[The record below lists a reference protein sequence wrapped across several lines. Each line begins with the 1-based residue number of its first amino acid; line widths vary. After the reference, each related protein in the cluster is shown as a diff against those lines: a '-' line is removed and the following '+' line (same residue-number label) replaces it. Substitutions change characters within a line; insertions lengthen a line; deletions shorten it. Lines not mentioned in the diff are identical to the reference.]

1 MEIVQFYTEMI
12 KIGKNIDFAK
22 DILDKGGLVA
32 IPTETVYGLGG
43 NALNLKSIDKIFNL
57 KNRPSNDPLIC
68 HTNSISKIEKY
79 VNEIPDV
86 AYKLAEKFWP
96 GPLTLIFEKKEII
109 PNKTTSKLKTVGFRI
124 PNKEITL
131 DLLKNLDYP
140 ISAPSANKFGY
151 ISPTRTEHIF
161 KNFSQG
167 IDYILDGGACE
178 LGIES
183 TIIGFENKNTIVYR
197 LGSLVVED
205 IEKCVGDITIYSNKE
220 SYPGS
225 FKSHYSPSKK
235 LYLGNI
241 KMLADKFKDKRIG
254 VLCFDKYYDFIK
266 EKNQILL
273 SKNSSLFEASKN
285 LYSSLYELD
294 NMKNIDIILSS
305 LVEDTLIGRTI
316 NNRLIKSAEDNDEN

>member
-22 DILDKGGLVA
+22 DKLDKGGLVA

-43 NALNLKSIDKIFNL
+43 NALNLESVDKIFNL

-86 AYKLAEKFWP
+86 AYQLAEKFWP

-109 PNKTTSKLKTVGFRI
+109 PNKTTSNLKTVGFRI

-167 IDYILDGGACE
+167 IDYVLDGGACE

-205 IEKCVGDITIYSNKE
+205 IEKCVGDITIYSNEE
-220 SYPGS
+220 SFPGS

-235 LYLGNI
+235 LYLGDI
-241 KMLADKFKDKRIG
+241 KMLKDKFKDKRIG

>member
-1 MEIVQFYTEMI
+1 MI

-22 DILDKGGLVA
+22 DKLDKGGLVA

-43 NALNLKSIDKIFNL
+43 NALNLESVDKIFNL

-79 VNEIPDV
+79 VNEIPDE

-96 GPLTLIFEKKEII
+96 GPLTLIFEKKDII
-109 PNKTTSKLKTVGFRI
+109 PNKTTSNLKTVGFRI

-140 ISAPSANKFGY
+140 LSAPSANKFGY
-151 ISPTRTEHIF
+151 ISPTRTEHIL
-161 KNFSQG
+161 KNFNQG
-167 IDYILDGGACE
+167 IDYILDGGLCE

-197 LGSLVVED
+197 LGSLVVEK
-205 IEKCVGDITIYSNKE
+205 IEKCIGDITIYSNE
-220 SYPGS
+220 VSYPGS

-235 LYLGNI
+235 LYLGDIN
-241 KMLADKFKDKRIG
+241 MLIDKFKNKRVG
-254 VLCFDKYYDFIK
+254 VLCFDKYYEFIK
-266 EKNQILL
+266 EENQILL
-273 SKNSSLFEASKN
+273 SKNSSLLEASKN

>member
-1 MEIVQFYTEMI
+1 MEIVQFYTKMI

-22 DILDKGGLVA
+22 DKLDKGGLVA

-43 NALNLKSIDKIFNL
+43 NALNLESVDKIFNL

-109 PNKTTSKLKTVGFRI
+109 PNKTTSNLKTVGFRI

-161 KNFSQG
+161 KNFSKG
-167 IDYILDGGACE
+167 IDYVLDGGACE

-205 IEKCVGDITIYSNKE
+205 VEKCIGDITIYSNEE
-220 SYPGS
+220 SFPGS

-235 LYLGNI
+235 LYLGDI
-241 KMLADKFKDKRIG
+241 KMLTYKFRDKRIG

-285 LYSSLYELD
+285 LYSSLYKLD

>member
-22 DILDKGGLVA
+22 DKLDKGGLVA

-43 NALNLKSIDKIFNL
+43 NALNLESVDKIFNL

-96 GPLTLIFEKKEII
+96 GPLTLIFEKKDII
-109 PNKTTSKLKTVGFRI
+109 PNKTTSNLKTVGFRI

-131 DLLKNLDYP
+131 DLLKNIDYP

-151 ISPTRTEHIF
+151 ISPTRTEHIL
-161 KNFSQG
+161 KNFNQG
-167 IDYILDGGACE
+167 IDYILDGGTCE

-205 IEKCVGDITIYSNKE
+205 IEKCIGGVTIYSNE
-220 SYPGS
+220 DSFPGS

-235 LYLGNI
+235 LYLGDIN
-241 KMLADKFKDKRIG
+241 MLIDKFKNKRVGI
-254 VLCFDKYYDFIK
+254 LCFDKYYEFIK
-266 EKNQILL
+266 EENQILL
-273 SKNSSLFEASKN
+273 SKNSSLLEASKN

>member
-22 DILDKGGLVA
+22 DKLDKGGLVA

-43 NALNLKSIDKIFNL
+43 NALNLESVDKIFNL

-79 VNEIPDV
+79 VNGIPDV

-109 PNKTTSKLKTVGFRI
+109 PNKTTSNLKTVGFRI

-167 IDYILDGGACE
+167 IDYVLDGGACE

-205 IEKCVGDITIYSNKE
+205 IEKCVGDITIYSNEE
-220 SYPGS
+220 SFPGS

-235 LYLGNI
+235 LYLGDI
-241 KMLADKFKDKRIG
+241 KMLKDKFKDKRIG

-316 NNRLIKSAEDNDEN
+316 NNRLIKSAEDNNEN

>member
-22 DILDKGGLVA
+22 EKLDKGGLVA

-43 NALNLKSIDKIFNL
+43 NALNLESVDKIFNL

-109 PNKTTSKLKTVGFRI
+109 PNKTTSNLKTVGFRI

-205 IEKCVGDITIYSNKE
+205 IEKCVGDITIYSNEE
-220 SYPGS
+220 SFPGS

-235 LYLGNI
+235 LYLGDI
-241 KMLADKFKDKRIG
+241 KMLKDKFKNKRIG

>member
-22 DILDKGGLVA
+22 DKLDKGGLVA

-43 NALNLKSIDKIFNL
+43 NALNLESVDKIFNL

-109 PNKTTSKLKTVGFRI
+109 PNKTTSNLKTVGFRI

-167 IDYILDGGACE
+167 IDYVLDGGACE

-205 IEKCVGDITIYSNKE
+205 IEKCVGDITIYSNEE
-220 SYPGS
+220 SFPGS

-235 LYLGNI
+235 LYLGDI
-241 KMLADKFKDKRIG
+241 KMLKDKFKDKRIG

>member
-22 DILDKGGLVA
+22 DKLDKGGLVG

-43 NALNLKSIDKIFNL
+43 NALNLESVDKIFNL

-79 VNEIPDV
+79 VNEIPDE

-96 GPLTLIFEKKEII
+96 GPITLIFEKNNII
-109 PNKTTSKLKTVGFRI
+109 PNKTTSNLKTVGFRI

-131 DLLKNLDYP
+131 DLLNNLDYP

-151 ISPTRTEHIF
+151 ISPTRTEHIL
-161 KNFSQG
+161 KNFNQG

-205 IEKCVGDITIYSNKE
+205 IEKCIGGVTIYSNE
-220 SYPGS
+220 DSFPGS

-235 LYLGNI
+235 LYLGDIN
-241 KMLADKFKDKRIG
+241 MLIDKFKNKRVGI
-254 VLCFDKYYDFIK
+254 LCFDKYYEFIK
-266 EKNQILL
+266 EENQILL
-273 SKNSSLFEASKN
+273 SKNSSLLEASKN
-285 LYSSLYELD
+285 LYSSLYKLD

>member
-1 MEIVQFYTEMI
+1 MI

-22 DILDKGGLVA
+22 DKLDKGGLVA

-43 NALNLKSIDKIFNL
+43 NALNLESVDKIFNL

-79 VNEIPDV
+79 VNEIPDE

-109 PNKTTSKLKTVGFRI
+109 PNKTTSNLKTVGFRI

-151 ISPTRTEHIF
+151 ISPTRTEHIL
-161 KNFSQG
+161 KNFNQG
-167 IDYILDGGACE
+167 IDYILDGGTCE

-205 IEKCVGDITIYSNKE
+205 IEKCIGDITIYSNEE

-235 LYLGNI
+235 LYLGDINVLI
-241 KMLADKFKDKRIG
+241 NKFKDKRVGI
-254 VLCFDKYYDFIK
+254 LCFDKYYDFIK

-316 NNRLIKSAEDNDEN
+316 NNRLIKSAEDNDEV

>member
-1 MEIVQFYTEMI
+1 MEIVQFYTKMI

-22 DILDKGGLVA
+22 DKLDKGGLVA

-43 NALNLKSIDKIFNL
+43 NALNLESVDKIFNL

-109 PNKTTSKLKTVGFRI
+109 PNKTTSNLKTVGFRI

-161 KNFSQG
+161 KNFNQG
-167 IDYILDGGACE
+167 IDYVLDGGACE

-205 IEKCVGDITIYSNKE
+205 IEKYFGDITIYSNE
-220 SYPGS
+220 ENFPGS

-235 LYLGNI
+235 LYLGDI
-241 KMLADKFKDKRIG
+241 KMLKDKFKDKRIG

>member
-1 MEIVQFYTEMI
+1 MEIVQFYTKMI

-22 DILDKGGLVA
+22 DKLDKGGLVA

-43 NALNLKSIDKIFNL
+43 NALNLESVDKIFNL

-109 PNKTTSKLKTVGFRI
+109 PNKTTSNLKTVGFRI

-161 KNFSQG
+161 KNFSKG
-167 IDYILDGGACE
+167 IDYVLDGVACE

-205 IEKCVGDITIYSNKE
+205 VEKCIGDITIYSNEE
-220 SYPGS
+220 SFPGS

-235 LYLGNI
+235 LYLGDI
-241 KMLADKFKDKRIG
+241 KMLTYKFRDKRIG

-285 LYSSLYELD
+285 LYSSLYKLD

>member
-1 MEIVQFYTEMI
+1 MEIVQFYAEMI

-22 DILDKGGLVA
+22 DKLDKGGLVA

-43 NALNLKSIDKIFNL
+43 NALNLESVNKIFNL
-57 KNRPSNDPLIC
+57 KNRPNNDPLIC

-79 VNEIPDV
+79 VNDIPDV

-96 GPLTLIFEKKEII
+96 GPLTLIFDKKEII
-109 PNKTTSKLKTVGFRI
+109 PNKTTSNLKTVGFRI

-161 KNFSQG
+161 KNFNQG
-167 IDYILDGGACE
+167 IDYILEGGACE

-205 IEKCVGDITIYSNKE
+205 IEKCVGDITIYSNEE
-220 SYPGS
+220 SFPGS

-235 LYLGNI
+235 LYLGDI
-241 KMLADKFKDKRIG
+241 KILKDKFKDKRIG

-273 SKNSSLFEASKN
+273 SKNSSLYEASKN

-316 NNRLIKSAEDNDEN
+316 NNRLIKSAENNDEN

>member
-22 DILDKGGLVA
+22 DKLDKGGLVA

-43 NALNLKSIDKIFNL
+43 NALNLESVDKIFNL

-109 PNKTTSKLKTVGFRI
+109 PNKTTSNLKTVGFRI

-183 TIIGFENKNTIVYR
+183 TIIGFENENTIVYR

-205 IEKCVGDITIYSNKE
+205 IEKCVGDITIYSNEE
-220 SYPGS
+220 SFPGS

-235 LYLGNI
+235 LYLGDI
-241 KMLADKFKDKRIG
+241 KMLKDKFKNKRIG

>member
-22 DILDKGGLVA
+22 DKLDKGGLVA

-43 NALNLKSIDKIFNL
+43 NALNLESVDKIFNL

-109 PNKTTSKLKTVGFRI
+109 PNKTTSNLKTVGFRI

-167 IDYILDGGACE
+167 IDYVLDGGACE

-183 TIIGFENKNTIVYR
+183 TIIGFEKKNTIVYR

-205 IEKCVGDITIYSNKE
+205 IEKCIGDITIYSNEE
-220 SYPGS
+220 SFPGS

-235 LYLGNI
+235 LYLGDI
-241 KMLADKFKDKRIG
+241 KMLTDKFKDKRIG

>member
-22 DILDKGGLVA
+22 DKLDKGGLVA

-43 NALNLKSIDKIFNL
+43 NALNLESVDKIFNL

-109 PNKTTSKLKTVGFRI
+109 PNKTTSNLKTVGFRI

-140 ISAPSANKFGY
+140 VSAPSANKFGY

-167 IDYILDGGACE
+167 IDYVLDGGACE

-205 IEKCVGDITIYSNKE
+205 IEKCVGDITIYSNEE
-220 SYPGS
+220 SFPGS

-235 LYLGNI
+235 LYLGDI
-241 KMLADKFKDKRIG
+241 KMLKDKFKDKRIG

>member
-1 MEIVQFYTEMI
+1 MEIAQFYTEMI

-109 PNKTTSKLKTVGFRI
+109 PNKTTSNLKTVGFRI

-140 ISAPSANKFGY
+140 VSAPSANKFGY

-161 KNFSQG
+161 KNFSKG
-167 IDYILDGGACE
+167 IDYVLDGGACE

-205 IEKCVGDITIYSNKE
+205 IEKCVGDITIYSNEE
-220 SYPGS
+220 SFPGS

-273 SKNSSLFEASKN
+273 SKHSSLFEASKN

>member
-22 DILDKGGLVA
+22 DKLDKGGLVA

-43 NALNLKSIDKIFNL
+43 NALNLESIDKIFNL

-79 VNEIPDV
+79 VNEIPDE

-96 GPLTLIFEKKEII
+96 GPITLIFEKNDII
-109 PNKTTSKLKTVGFRI
+109 PNKTTSNLNTVGFRI

-131 DLLKNLDYP
+131 DLLNNLDYP
-140 ISAPSANKFGY
+140 LSAPSANKFGY
-151 ISPTRTEHIF
+151 ISPTRTEHIL
-161 KNFSQG
+161 KNFNQG
-167 IDYILDGGACE
+167 IDYILDGGKCE

-205 IEKCVGDITIYSNKE
+205 IEKCIGDITIYSNEE
-220 SYPGS
+220 SFPGS

-235 LYLGNI
+235 LYLGDIN
-241 KMLADKFKDKRIG
+241 MLIEKFKNKRVGI
-254 VLCFDKYYDFIK
+254 LCFDKYYEFIK
-266 EKNQILL
+266 EENQILL
-273 SKNSSLFEASKN
+273 SKNSSLLEASKN

>member
-22 DILDKGGLVA
+22 DKLDKGGLVA

-43 NALNLKSIDKIFNL
+43 NALNLESVDKIFNL

-96 GPLTLIFEKKEII
+96 GPLTLIFEKKDII
-109 PNKTTSKLKTVGFRI
+109 PNKTTSNLKTVGFRI

-151 ISPTRTEHIF
+151 ISPTRTEHIL
-161 KNFSQG
+161 KNFNKG
-167 IDYILDGGACE
+167 IDYILDGGSCE

-183 TIIGFENKNTIVYR
+183 TIIGFENKNPIVYR

-205 IEKCVGDITIYSNKE
+205 VEKCIGDITFYSNEE

-235 LYLGNI
+235 LYLGDIN
-241 KMLADKFKDKRIG
+241 MLTDKFKDKRVGI
-254 VLCFDKYYDFIK
+254 LCFDKYYDFIK
-266 EKNQILL
+266 EENQILL
-273 SKNSSLFEASKN
+273 SKNSSLLEASKN

>member
-22 DILDKGGLVA
+22 DKLDKGGLVA

-43 NALNLKSIDKIFNL
+43 NALNLESIDKIFNL

-79 VNEIPDV
+79 VNEIPDE

-96 GPLTLIFEKKEII
+96 GPITLIFEKNDII
-109 PNKTTSKLKTVGFRI
+109 PNKTTSNLNTVGFRI

-131 DLLKNLDYP
+131 DLLNNLDYP
-140 ISAPSANKFGY
+140 LSAPSANKFGY
-151 ISPTRTEHIF
+151 ISPTRTEHIL
-161 KNFSQG
+161 KNFNQG
-167 IDYILDGGACE
+167 IDYILDGGKCE

-205 IEKCVGDITIYSNKE
+205 IEKCIGDITIYSNEE
-220 SYPGS
+220 SFPGS

-235 LYLGNI
+235 LYLGDIN
-241 KMLADKFKDKRIG
+241 MLIEKFKNKRVGI
-254 VLCFDKYYDFIK
+254 LCFDKYYEFIK
-266 EKNQILL
+266 EENQILL
-273 SKNSSLFEASKN
+273 SKNSSLLEASKN
-285 LYSSLYELD
+285 LYSSLYKLD

-316 NNRLIKSAEDNDEN
+316 NNRLIKSAEVNDEN

>member
-1 MEIVQFYTEMI
+1 MI

-22 DILDKGGLVA
+22 DKLDKGGLVG

-43 NALNLKSIDKIFNL
+43 NALNLESVDKIFNL

-79 VNEIPDV
+79 VNEIPDE

-96 GPLTLIFEKKEII
+96 GPITLIFEKNNII
-109 PNKTTSKLKTVGFRI
+109 PNKTTSNLKTVGFRI

-131 DLLKNLDYP
+131 DLLNNLDYP

-151 ISPTRTEHIF
+151 ISPTRTEHIL
-161 KNFSQG
+161 KNFNQG

-205 IEKCVGDITIYSNKE
+205 IEKCIGGVTIYSNE
-220 SYPGS
+220 DSFPGS

-235 LYLGNI
+235 LYLGDIN
-241 KMLADKFKDKRIG
+241 MLIDKFKNKRVGI
-254 VLCFDKYYDFIK
+254 LCFDKYYEFIK
-266 EKNQILL
+266 EENQILL
-273 SKNSSLFEASKN
+273 SKNSSLLEASKN
-285 LYSSLYELD
+285 LYSSLYKLD

>member
-22 DILDKGGLVA
+22 DKLDKGGLVA

-43 NALNLKSIDKIFNL
+43 NALNLESVDKIFNL
-57 KNRPSNDPLIC
+57 KNRPNNDPLIC

-109 PNKTTSKLKTVGFRI
+109 PNKTTSNLKTVGFRI

-151 ISPTRTEHIF
+151 ISPTRTEHIL
-161 KNFSQG
+161 KNFNQG

-183 TIIGFENKNTIVYR
+183 TIIGFENNKTIVYR
-197 LGSLVVED
+197 LGSLIIED
-205 IEKCVGDITIYSNKE
+205 IEKCIGDLMLYSNE
-220 SYPGS
+220 ENYPGS
-225 FKSHYSPSKK
+225 FKNHYSPQKK
-235 LYLGNI
+235 LYLGDI
-241 KMLADKFKDKRIG
+241 EMLINKHKDKRIG
-254 VLCFDKYYDFIK
+254 ILCFDRYFDFIK
-266 EKNQILL
+266 KENQIIL
-273 SKNSSLFEASKN
+273 SNNSSLLEASKN
-285 LYSSLYELD
+285 LYASLYKLD
-294 NMKNIDIILSS
+294 NMKNIDIILTS
-305 LVEDTLIGRTI
+305 LVEDTLIGKTI
-316 NNRLIKSAEDNDEN
+316 NNRLIKSAEKDEEY

>member
-22 DILDKGGLVA
+22 DKLDKGGLVA

-43 NALNLKSIDKIFNL
+43 NALNLESIDKIFNL

-86 AYKLAEKFWP
+86 AYQLAEKFWP

-109 PNKTTSKLKTVGFRI
+109 PNKTTSNLKTVGFRI

-167 IDYILDGGACE
+167 IDYVLDGGECE

-205 IEKCVGDITIYSNKE
+205 IEKCVGDITIHSNEE
-220 SYPGS
+220 SFPGS

-235 LYLGNI
+235 LYLGDI
-241 KMLADKFKDKRIG
+241 KMLTDKFKDKRIG
-254 VLCFDKYYDFIK
+254 ILCFDKYYDFIK